1 MMVTAKN
8 NYDYTG
14 ASRQAAYVERL
25 KAKGM
30 KQTQVWAHPDDVL
43 KIRAFAA
50 ELVSERSNP
59 IEKTKAD

>member
-1 MMVTAKN
+1 MTVKN

-50 ELVSERSNP
+50 ELVSEREKAS
-59 IEKTKAD
+59 EKTKAD

>member
-1 MMVTAKN
+1 MTAKN

-43 KIRAFAA
+43 KIRDFAA
-50 ELVSERSNP
+50 ELVS
-59 IEKTKAD
+59 D